1 MRDSEVKNVAMSRE
15 KLTEKAGN
23 FIPEAVETERRDGK
37 SRSTIKITVYR
48 RGAAKV
54 IRLNIKLFDH
64 FIILLHRLITAVTP
78 V

>member
-1 MRDSEVKNVAMSRE
+1 MKNVVTSGE
-15 KLTEKAGN
+15 KLAEKAGH
-23 FIPEAVETERRDGK
+23 FIPEAAETRDGK

-64 FIILLHRLITAVTP
+64 FIILLHRLITAVTL

>member
-15 KLTEKAGN
+15 KLPEKAGH
-23 FIPEAVETERRDGK
+23 FIPEAVEKKPRDGK
-37 SRSTIKITVYR
+37 IKITVYR

-64 FIILLHRLITAVTP
+64 FIILLHRLITAVTL